1 MHTLDT
7 IMTKI
12 AKLRVQIAPVGF
24 EIDRVVLPAKQ
35 ERADRVWL
43 LTHEN
48 KSDDKAGPFITEIT
62 SRLKELGIEIVE
74 KPHDRRDLFQII
86 RAVKNIIEKERGND
100 IYANLASGSK
110 IQAIGTMM
118 ACMMFNND
126 DGDGDGGD
134 SNIHPFYVE
143 AENYPG
149 FAAKKPLSTGIKDIQ
164 SVRPYSIKIPGAKLV
179 NALKIIKD
187 SGGEITKKKM
197 AEIAEKNNL
206 ISVNPAN
213 EDNRSMVR
221 FASLDKNIIKPLEKW
236 QFIKI
241 EKIGKNRWIK
251 MTQEGQNASEFLI

>member
-7 IMTKI
+7 VMTVI

-35 ERADRVWL
+35 EKADRVWL
-43 LTHEN
+43 LVHEN
-48 KSDDKAGPFITEIT
+48 KSDDKAGLFIKEI
-62 SRLKELGIEIVE
+62 SGRLKELGIETVE
-74 KPHDRRDLFQII
+74 ESHDRRDLFQII
-86 RAVKNIIEKERGND
+86 RAVKNIIEREGGND

-118 ACMMFNND
+118 ACMMF
-126 DGDGDGGD
+126 GGGGDGGD

-149 FAAKKPLSTGIKDIQ
+149 FAAKEPMSTGIKDIQ
-164 SVRPYSIKIPGAKLV
+164 RVRPYSIKIPGDKLV
-179 NALKIIKD
+179 SALKIIRD
-187 SGGEITKKKM
+187 GGGKITKKEM
-197 AEIAEKNNL
+197 AEIAERNGL

-251 MTQEGQNASEFLI
+251 MTLEGQNASEFLI